1 MTDTAMIPK
10 TRTMQMTQKAYEWTA
25 EDEPNHEEH
34 NTNITLNNHKYQW
47 TRPAIIGNQGGDAPL
62 LILE

>member
-25 EDEPNHEEH
+25 EDEPNHDEH

-47 TRPAIIGNQGGDAPL
+47 NTDIC
-62 LILE
+62 